1 MVYSKGMKAIK
12 LSQSEI
18 DNAETS
24 YGEHKQYTII
34 RRLQANGKYL
44 VAAVNID
51 SREII
56 TSELVDTKEDVQW
69 AIYEVN
75 RWMDKAYGGG
85 PMSHK
90 SPNRGNSNPKLSKS
104 IMSKI
109 HLRLKQNNSEQNVTN
124 T

>member
-1 MVYSKGMKAIK
+1 MIK

-44 VAAVNID
+44 IAAVNLD

-56 TSELVDTKEDVQW
+56 TSELVDTKDEVRS
-69 AIYEVN
+69 AVKEVN
-75 RWMDKAYGGG
+75 RWMDKCYGGG
-85 PMSHK
+85 PMSYVSRHRRK
-90 SPNRGNSNPKLSKS
+90 DW
-104 IMSKI
+104 
-109 HLRLKQNNSEQNVTN
+109 
-124 T
+124 